1 MDVQSILISIIN
13 IWQVGGMK
21 RGYRSARQAAAE
33 LGISLPT
40 LYAYVSRGLIRSE
53 GERSSRARL
62 YRAEDIAA
70 LKARK
75 QRRDPGKVAEA
86 ALHFGLPVLDSAISL
101 IAGGRLYY
109 RGRDVAALAA
119 TATIEEIAA
128 LLWTGDLAATL
139 PAAGVELPPGS
150 WHRLATIVAPLAP
163 MDRFQAV
170 LPFAAAHDAGA
181 YDLRPAAVQR
191 TGIRILRL
199 LAALAAGRP
208 PSIDPVT
215 RTLQQGWSP
224 RVAQAR
230 ALLETALVLCADHEL
245 NPSTFTARCV
255 ASARSTPYAVVAG
268 GLATLQGALH
278 GGTCERIEALF
289 EEAATPARAAAVV
302 GARLRRG
309 EILPGFGHPLY
320 VTAGG
325 DPRAAILLDRLRAAR
340 PASRG
345 TLLARALVDG
355 VRALVDVQP
364 TIDFAVVALRRALE
378 LPAGSAVAIIA
389 IGRSTGWI
397 AHAIEQYEDERLIRP
412 RARYVGVM
420 PLS

>member
-1 MDVQSILISIIN
+1 
-13 IWQVGGMK
+13 MK
-21 RGYRSARQAAAE
+21 RGYRSAREAAGD

-53 GERSSRARL
+53 GERSSRERR
-62 YRAEDIAA
+62 YRAEDIDA

-101 IAGGRLYY
+101 ITGDRLYY
-109 RGRDVAALAA
+109 RGRDVATLAG
-119 TATIEEIAA
+119 TTTLEQIAA
-128 LLWTGDLAATL
+128 LLWNG
-139 PAAGVELPPGS
+139 EL
-150 WHRLATIVAPLAP
+150 TAPLPDVSVDLPRGRWRHLSALTAALTP
-163 MDRFQAV
+163 IDAFQTV
-170 LPFAAAHDAGA
+170 LPVAAAHDPTA

-191 TGIRILRL
+191 AGLRILRL
-199 LAALAAGRP
+199 LAATAVRRAATSG
-208 PSIDPVT
+208 SVA
-215 RTLQQGWSP
+215 RTLQRGWAP
-224 RVAQAR
+224 RAPAAG

-289 EEAATPARAAAVV
+289 DEVGAPARAETVV

-309 EILPGFGHPLY
+309 EMLPGFGHPLY
-320 VTAGG
+320 VKPAR
-325 DPRAAILLDRLRAAR
+325 DPRAVILLERIRET
-340 PASRG
+340 RG
-345 TLLARALVDG
+345 ATRGAVLARTLVER
-355 VRALVDVQP
+355 VRALVDVEP
-364 TIDFAVVALRRALE
+364 TIDFAVVALRRCLD
-378 LPAGSAVAIIA
+378 LPSGAAVAIIA
-389 IGRSTGWI
+389 IGRTVGWI
-397 AHAIEQYEDERLIRP
+397 AHAIEQYQDERLIRP

-420 PLS
+420 P

>member
-1 MDVQSILISIIN
+1 
-13 IWQVGGMK
+13 MK
-21 RGYRSARQAAAE
+21 PGYRSARQAAAD

-53 GERSSRARL
+53 GARSSRERR
-62 YRAEDIAA
+62 YRTEDIDA

-101 IAGGRLYY
+101 ISGDRLYY
-109 RGRDVAALAA
+109 RGRDVATLAG
-119 TATIEEIAA
+119 TTTLEQVAA
-128 LLWTGDLAATL
+128 LLWNGDLAAPL
-139 PAAGVELPPGS
+139 PDASTDLPRGQ
-150 WHRLATIVAPLAP
+150 WQRLAASMPSLMPIDA
-163 MDRFQAV
+163 FQMV
-170 LPFAAAHDAGA
+170 LPIAAANDPTA

-191 TGIRILRL
+191 AGLRIVRL
-199 LAALAAGRP
+199 LAATAARRSPSDEPIARVLQRGWAPRAASARP
-208 PSIDPVT
+208 
-215 RTLQQGWSP
+215 
-224 RVAQAR
+224 
-230 ALLETALVLCADHEL
+230 LLEMALVLCADHEL

-289 EEAATPARAAAVV
+289 DEVASPTRAEGVV

-309 EILPGFGHPLY
+309 EMLPGFGHPLY
-320 VTAGG
+320 VKPAR
-325 DPRAAILLDRLRAAR
+325 DPRAVILLEHIRAAR
-340 PASRG
+340 GTTRG
-345 TLLARALVDG
+345 AVLARTLVER
-355 VRALVDVQP
+355 VRALVDVEP

-378 LPAGSAVAIIA
+378 LPAGYAVALIA
-389 IGRSTGWI
+389 IGRTVGWI
-397 AHAIEQYEDERLIRP
+397 AHAIEQYQDERLIRP

-420 PLS
+420 P